1 MEKKDI
7 AIQQLVDG
15 SKLYETGH
23 FVSAL
28 TLFGAS
34 EEILGK
40 IAKKR
45 TGSNQLEHEIEYL
58 KTVYKHFNHPC
69 PSNKDLIRQVN
80 KIKNEVKHN
89 DVGENS
95 WVDADFES
103 ECVFIFMRAVKN
115 YYFAYKEMPQNKKI
129 MQLFEN
135 LAL

>member
-7 AIQQLVDG
+7 AIQQLIDAA
-15 SKLYETGH
+15 KLYDRGRY
-23 FVSAL
+23 VSAL
-28 TLFGAS
+28 TLAGAS

-45 TGSNQLEHEIEYL
+45 IGENQLEHEVEYL
-58 KTVYKHFNHPC
+58 KTVYKHFNR
-69 PSNKDLIRQVN
+69 PSPTNKDLIKQIN

-89 DVGENS
+89 DTGENL
-95 WVDADFES
+95 WVDADFEN

-115 YYFAYKEMPQNKKI
+115 YFYAYKEMPEDKKV
-129 MQLFEN
+129 MSLFHH